1 MSKFFRIQRAIIT
14 MITLLTAIVINAQVE
29 APDSL
34 RLDSIR
40 HIELT
45 TASSSFGN
53 IAPPSMSGY
62 SRLFRPQ
69 TPILVENRVFH
80 AKPMHPGKIASWY
93 SGGISGYASSQSLPG
108 MMGIEQGRISL
119 YQSVGNFT
127 FTAYGEALKYGFY
140 RGLRTSTGFGGS
152 VGYMLNDNVS
162 FTVFGSYYTSPGS
175 MLPSMAGY
183 TSIPMFG
190 GYADFSLGDRWGVQ
204 VGAQSYR
211 SVMTQR
217 WEPQPIVTP
226 YFKLSK
232 DAKIGIDVG
241 GILYQL
247 VRNNSFKR
255 SRHMPN
261 PTIPPPIP

>member
-1 MSKFFRIQRAIIT
+1 MKSVLIAILFI
-14 MITLLTAIVINAQVE
+14 IPICSIAQIE

-45 TASSSFGN
+45 TASPSFGN
-53 IAPPSMSGY
+53 IASASVSGY
-62 SRLFRPQ
+62 NHILRSQ
-69 TPILVENRVFH
+69 TPVPAESRVFH
-80 AKPMHPGKIASWY
+80 AKPIHPGEIASWY
-93 SGGISGYASSQSLPG
+93 RGGISGFTGSESLPG

-152 VGYMLNDNVS
+152 IGYMLNDNVS

-175 MLPSMAGY
+175 MLPSMVGY

-211 SVMTQR
+211 SLVTRR
-217 WEPQPIVTP
+217 WETQPMVIP
-226 YFKLSK
+226 YFRLSK
-232 DAKIGIDVG
+232 DTTIGIDIAS
-241 GILYQL
+241 ILYQL
-247 VRNNSFKR
+247 VSSNAFKR

>member
-1 MSKFFRIQRAIIT
+1 MSCHHI
-14 MITLLTAIVINAQVE
+14 AIVLLFWLWTGTNAIAQIE

-40 HIELT
+40 HFELT
-45 TASSSFGN
+45 TASPSFGN
-53 IAPPSMSGY
+53 IAPASISGY
-62 SRLFRPQ
+62 NHILRPQ
-69 TPILVENRVFH
+69 TPVPAENRVFH
-80 AKPMHPGKIASWY
+80 IAPIHPGEIASWY
-93 SGGISGYASSQSLPG
+93 RGGISGFTGSESLPG

-152 VGYMLNDNVS
+152 VNYMLNDNVS

-190 GYADFSLGDRWGVQ
+190 GYADFRLGDRWGVQ

-217 WEPQPIVTP
+217 WEAQPIVTP

-232 DAKIGIDVG
+232 DTKIGVDIG

-247 VRNNSFKR
+247 VRSNALKR

>member
-1 MSKFFRIQRAIIT
+1 MKSVLIAIFFIIP
-14 MITLLTAIVINAQVE
+14 ICSIAQIE

-45 TASSSFGN
+45 TASPSFGY
-53 IAPPSMSGY
+53 IAPTSVSGY
-62 SRLFRPQ
+62 NHILRSQ
-69 TPILVENRVFH
+69 TPVPAESRVFH
-80 AKPMHPGKIASWY
+80 HKPIHPGEIASWY
-93 SGGISGYASSQSLPG
+93 RGGISGFTGSESLPG

-152 VGYMLNDNVS
+152 IGYMLNDNVS

-217 WEPQPIVTP
+217 WETQPIVTP

-232 DAKIGIDVG
+232 DTKIGVDVG

-247 VRNNSFKR
+247 VHNYALKR